1 MSKTA
6 LETGRTSK
14 KQLDS
19 DLNSY
24 SATASFAVKG
34 KARGK
39 DMLAFGAATSAALL
53 GGTAVEAAI
62 IHTPVGAT
70 LSPAMSSTQSANIN
84 MGASG
89 SFNIF
94 ARGSTSS
101 VYNTFFGSTATAT
114 SPGGASITAGNG
126 GSVAINSART
136 QARKFSSG
144 DMVGTSGSNLG
155 TWRQVATDTNIGS
168 SFSSTGF
175 IGVKTGADNFGWIQ
189 VQASYGPQTVTIID
203 YAYDDSGAHILAGDT
218 GSSAVPEPR
227 TALLMGLGL
236 LALGATGV
244 QTMRRR
250 RREQEEAA
258 A

>member
-1 MSKTA
+1 MSTTG

-14 KQLDS
+14 KQFDRELK
-19 DLNSY
+19 SY

-34 KARGK
+34 KKHGK

-62 IHTPVGAT
+62 IHTVDGT
-70 LSPAMSSTQSANIN
+70 VLTPAMSSTQSASIN
-84 MGASG
+84 MGTSG
-89 SFNIF
+89 NFNII
-94 ARGSTSS
+94 ARGSTSG
-101 VYNTFFGSTATAT
+101 VSTTW
-114 SPGGASITAGNG
+114 GGATNPVSSPSNTLIRAGTWGN
-126 GSVAINSART
+126 VALNSAWT

-144 DMVGTSGSNLG
+144 EMIGTPGSSLGAQFWSAQVGN
-155 TWRQVATDTNIGS
+155 

-175 IGVKTGADNFGWIQ
+175 IGVQTGASNFGWIQ
-189 VQASYGPQTVTIID
+189 VHAASGPQTVTIID
-203 YAYDDSGAHILAGDT
+203 YAYDDSGAHIAAGDT
-218 GSSAVPEPR
+218 GVKVPEPR
-227 TALLMGLGL
+227 AALLMGLGL

-250 RREQEEAA
+250 RRQQEEAA